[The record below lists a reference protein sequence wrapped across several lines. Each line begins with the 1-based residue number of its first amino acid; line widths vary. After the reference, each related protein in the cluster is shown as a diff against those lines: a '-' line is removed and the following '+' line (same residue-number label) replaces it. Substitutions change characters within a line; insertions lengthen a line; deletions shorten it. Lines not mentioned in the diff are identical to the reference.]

1 MKPFWKLVIAV
12 GLLTFAACTTGQSG
26 QTGQGSG
33 DDMAMEKAQTDCSTV
48 RCAACPEGQTPAL
61 RPPNCC
67 RCVPVDKMIKD
78 CSTVRCAACPEGQH
92 PALTPP
98 DCCRCVPD

>member
-1 MKPFWKLVIAV
+1 MHRMTKLAIVAGV
-12 GLLTFAACTTGQSG
+12 LALCACASGRYGDQSTMPG
-26 QTGQGSG
+26 
-33 DDMAMEKAQTDCSTV
+33 EKAQVDCSTV
-48 RCAACPEGQTPAL
+48 RCAECPELQTPAL
-61 RPPNCC
+61 KPPNCC
-67 RCVPVDKMIKD
+67 RCVPVDTKIKD